1 MRWTTVYWETK
12 DGTLMELSEMTDS
25 HINNCIAKIEKS
37 IKAGKPWRAGALPY
51 LRAEL
56 RDREHRANADYY
68 EIVNS
73 QYDMD
78 DFD

>member
-1 MRWTTVYWETK
+1 MRFTTVYWETK
-12 DGTLMELSEMTDS
+12 DGRLMSLSEMTDY
-25 HINNCIAKIEKS
+25 HIYNCIAMIEKS
-37 IKAGKPWRAGALPY
+37 IEAGTPWREEALPY

-56 RDREHRANADYY
+56 RDREHLANMDYY
-68 EIVNS
+68 EIGIS

>member
-1 MRWTTVYWETK
+1 MRTTTVYWETK
-12 DGTLMELSEMTDS
+12 DGHLMELSEMTDP
-25 HINNCIAKIEKS
+25 HIRNCIAMIEKS
-37 IKAGKPWRAGALPY
+37 IKAETPWRVEALPY